1 MLLFGVSEPVSI
13 IVDSC
18 GKSKIKISDYELS
31 EIVNEIFDLKP
42 HSIES
47 RFKLRD
53 PIYLETASYGHMGRK
68 SEKKTKT
75 FDSKY
80 SGVKKIEVELFPWEK
95 LEYVEQIIK
104 SLKL

>member
-1 MLLFGVSEPVSI
+1 MNI
-13 IVDSC
+13 DTC
-18 GKSKIKISDYELS
+18 GKSKIKISDSELS
-31 EIVNEIFDLKP
+31 KIINEIFDLKP

-68 SEKKTKT
+68 SKKITKT
-75 FDSKY
+75 FNSKY

-95 LEYVEQIIK
+95 LEYKNLLIK
-104 SLKL
+104 TLKL